1 MTGLQN
7 SVNDSSDMIDLKRW
21 VQPNDVVWWGHGTS
35 EPLALTNALM
45 AQRAEIGRFSVFVG
59 PTFSDTIS
67 AAQRDCIAFS
77 SYCAI
82 GANQALH
89 AAGALDLV
97 PCHVSQL
104 PVLLEEGAMQC
115 DVVLMQLSK
124 PDHRGLRSLAVSH
137 DYLVAAARRAR
148 VVIAEVND
156 AAPWTYGSEEL
167 AELRIDHVVH
177 VNHPV
182 LSIAAKS
189 SNATER
195 QIAKNVAALIPDRA
209 VLQTGIGAIPDAVL
223 GGLHSHRDL
232 GVHSGMI
239 GDRVVELMEKGVV
252 TNAFKT
258 IDLGITVTGM
268 LAGSQRIYDF
278 ADRNPQIRLC
288 PLTYTHAV
296 SVLSQIDRLFAI
308 NSAIEIDL
316 TGQINAEV
324 IGNDYVGA
332 IGGQVDF
339 SRGAMAS
346 RGGRSIIALPSTTSQ
361 GKRSRIVSHL
371 SAAVVTTAR
380 SDADL
385 IVTEWG
391 VADLR
396 GQGMSER
403 RRRMIAIAH
412 PDFRDSLEKAAW
424 PGH

>member
-1 MTGLQN
+1 
-7 SVNDSSDMIDLKRW
+7 
-21 VQPNDVVWWGHGTS
+21 
-35 EPLALTNALM
+35 
-45 AQRAEIGRFSVFVG
+45 
-59 PTFSDTIS
+59 
-67 AAQRDCIAFS
+67 
-77 SYCAI
+77 
-82 GANQALH
+82 
-89 AAGALDLV
+89 
-97 PCHVSQL
+97 
-104 PVLLEEGAMQC
+104 
-115 DVVLMQLSK
+115 
-124 PDHRGLRSLAVSH
+124 
-137 DYLVAAARRAR
+137 
-148 VVIAEVND
+148 
-156 AAPWTYGSEEL
+156 
-167 AELRIDHVVH
+167 
-177 VNHPV
+177 
-182 LSIAAKS
+182 
-189 SNATER
+189 
-195 QIAKNVAALIPDRA
+195 
-209 VLQTGIGAIPDAVL
+209 VL

-258 IDLGITVTGM
+258 IDRGVTVTGM

-296 SVLSQIDRLFAI
+296 AVLSQIDRLFAI